1 MTKKF
6 REIGFFDFT
15 SFLPRL
21 FFLIFWP
28 AAVMQGDFSDII
40 SYLDLIFRADNVECG
55 YIFNHSSC
63 KNEEKSNLSPV
74 GFPIKNA

>member
-1 MTKKF
+1 MILIIVTK
-6 REIGFFDFT
+6 GD
-15 SFLPRL
+15 S
-21 FFLIFWP
+21 
-28 AAVMQGDFSDII
+28 QGKIDTIVPT
-40 SYLDLIFRADNVECG
+40 YLDLIFRADNVECG